1 MDETF
6 SASTET
12 SAPDVSSAPSV
23 DTASASST
31 GAGEQTAVTQVP
43 QADATAPAATDDQ
56 IDVGWSL
63 DDEAEVEPNTVPEDD
78 SDLEALQQD
87 PALDPARTPGLVSAI
102 KQARTENRNL
112 SRELAQ
118 LKQQSTVFDEY
129 GGFEGVKEGLNL
141 VNQLFQATPE
151 NGGTV
156 PVLSTLYQQAFP
168 VYEQLVGDVARS
180 NPEYVI
186 AQLQQLGHLP
196 AEFSQQPGASLDSET
211 LSTIPEHL
219 RDVAKSL
226 PANVM
231 EDLLLQPEEVRD
243 WTLERE
249 RKLQEMDANQRQ
261 ASEQQWNQQVAA
273 AQQQGYEAVANLS
286 KQYEDAHYAQLA
298 KWNPFGPESSESN
311 TRLYKSMVE
320 GAMADL
326 LGDQKFAQMYQDAQ
340 KLLSAAPMRKLRNE
354 GAFAS
359 QDEMKA
365 RGMAAQFNTRLGQM
379 IRERVKEM
387 DSVFKDARAFREQQR
402 QNAPNRT
409 EISGMSTQISGNG
422 KVNALNSKGKITD
435 QYIQSLVDRLPS
447 SAR

>member
-1 MDETF
+1 MDDF
-6 SASTET
+6 STASTET
-12 SAPDVSSAPSV
+12 STPDVSSSQATDV
-23 DTASASST
+23 AAASNT
-31 GAGEQTAVTQVP
+31 GAGEQTAATQVP
-43 QADATAPAATDDQ
+43 QADATAPAAADNG
-56 IDVGWSL
+56 INVGWTL
-63 DDEAEVEPNTVPEDD
+63 DDEAEVEPNAIPEDD
-78 SDLEALQQD
+78 SDLDALQQD

-118 LKQQSTVFDEY
+118 LKQQSTAFDEY

-141 VNQLFQATPE
+141 VNQLFMATPE

-180 NPEYVI
+180 NPDYVI

-196 AEFSQQPGASLDSET
+196 AQLSQQPSASLDTET

-261 ASEQQWNQQVAA
+261 ASEQQWNQQVTAA
-273 AQQQGYEAVANLS
+273 KQQGYEAVANLS

-298 KWNPFGPESSESN
+298 KWNPFGPENSESN

-340 KLLSAAPMRKLRNE
+340 GLLSAAPMRKLRNE
-354 GAFAS
+354 GAYAS

-379 IRERVKEM
+379 IRARVKEM

-422 KVNALNSKGKITD
+422 KVNALDGKGKISD
-435 QYIQSLVDRLPS
+435 QYIQSLVERLPRS
-447 SAR
+447 GG

>member
-1 MDETF
+1 MDDNL

-12 SAPDVSSAPSV
+12 STPEVSSTPSADV
-23 DTASASST
+23 AAASNP
-31 GAGEQTAVTQVP
+31 GAGEQTATQIP
-43 QADATAPAATDDQ
+43 QADATASVATDDQ

-63 DDEAEVEPNTVPEDD
+63 DDEAEVEPNVIPEDD
-78 SDLEALQQD
+78 SDLEELQKE
-87 PALDPARTPGLVSAI
+87 PGLDPARTPGLVAAI
-102 KQARTENRNL
+102 KQARAENRK
-112 SRELAQ
+112 LAQ
-118 LKQQSTVFDEY
+118 EAATLRQQSTVFEPY
-129 GGFEGVKEGLNL
+129 GGYEGVKEGLNL
-141 VNQLFQATPE
+141 VNQLFMSTPE
-151 NGGTV
+151 TGGTV
-156 PVLSTLYQQAFP
+156 PVLSTLYNQAFP

-196 AEFSQQPGASLDSET
+196 AEISQQPSASLDTET

-249 RKLQEMDANQRQ
+249 RKLQEMDFNQRQ
-261 ASEQQWNQQVAA
+261 AAEQQWNQQVATA
-273 AQQQGYEAVANLS
+273 KQQGYEAVANLS

-298 KWNPFGPESSESN
+298 KWTPFGTDSPESN

-320 GAMADL
+320 GAMAEL

-340 KLLSAAPMRKLRNE
+340 SLLSTAPMRKLRNE

-359 QDEMKA
+359 QDEVKA
-365 RGMAAQFNTRLGQM
+365 RGLAAQFNTRLGQM

-387 DSVFKDARAFREQQR
+387 DSVFRDARAFREQQR

-409 EISGMSTQISGNG
+409 EIPGIGTQISGNG
-422 KVNALNSKGKITD
+422 KVNALNDKGKISD
-435 QYIQSLVDRLPS
+435 QYIQSLVERLP
-447 SAR
+447 AQVR